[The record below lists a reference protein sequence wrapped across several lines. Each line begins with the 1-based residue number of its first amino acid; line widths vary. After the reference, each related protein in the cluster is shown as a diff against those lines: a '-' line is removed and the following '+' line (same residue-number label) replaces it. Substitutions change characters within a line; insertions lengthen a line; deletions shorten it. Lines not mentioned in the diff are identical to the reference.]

1 MRAIPLEEN
10 THLLFNFGST
20 DLSTIL
26 LEILYRIPGILVAI
40 SFHECAHAYAAYKC
54 GDPTSRNLG
63 RMTLNPFAHFDL
75 VGLVM
80 LLLVRFGWA
89 KPVPINSRNFKHPRK
104 DELIVSLAGVGANLI
119 IAFVTLGVIYIVQ
132 LFTRIDS
139 LILENILSSM
149 FFINLA
155 FFVFNLLPVPPLDGY
170 HVLQCILGRFTRTGF
185 GFKFF
190 YYVERYGFV
199 ILIVVLIL
207 NANTGFMSN
216 IVMALWSGMSAIY
229 SAIFGLF
236 L

>member
-1 MRAIPLEEN
+1 M
-10 THLLFNFGST
+10 LFNFGST

-54 GDPTSRNLG
+54 GDPTARNLG
-63 RMTLNPFAHFDL
+63 RMTLNPFAHFDP

-155 FFVFNLLPVPPLDGY
+155 FFVFNLLPVPPLDGSK
-170 HVLQCILGRFTRTGF
+170 VLFSLLSDRAYA
-185 GFKFF
+185 KLM
-190 YYVERYGFV
+190 YYERYGQ
-199 ILIVVLIL
+199 IVLMVLL
-207 NANTGFMSN
+207 FAGVLSRPLSTVTGAVFERM
-216 IVMALWSGMSAIY
+216 MGLAQWSFDLAKELY
-229 SAIFGLF
+229 P
-236 L
+236 